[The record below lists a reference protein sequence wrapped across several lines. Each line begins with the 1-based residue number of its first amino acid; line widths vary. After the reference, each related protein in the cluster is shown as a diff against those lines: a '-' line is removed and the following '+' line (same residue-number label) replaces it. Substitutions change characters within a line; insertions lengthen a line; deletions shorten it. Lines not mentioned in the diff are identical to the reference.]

1 MKYLKIVFEALIA
14 NRARQAQG
22 YINTQRLYH

>member
-1 MKYLKIVFEALIA
+1 MKYLRAIYKALID

-22 YINTQRLYH
+22 YINAQRFYY